1 MFECSRGR
9 RRGCGWLL
17 KVGRAAALIEEE
29 RVEGNEWMV
38 DDKPAP
44 NRRDGRS
51 KRERCTRRVLQQLD
65 RGKKKKSGRG
75 AVVVCGRLLHGRG
88 ACTQVYHARGCS
100 TSAGSQFMIC
110 P

>member
-1 MFECSRGR
+1 MDVEGSGAGRGGWVLN
-9 RRGCGWLL
+9 GC
-17 KVGRAAALIEEE
+17 RAAALIEEE

-51 KRERCTRRVLQQLD
+51 KRERCARRA
-65 RGKKKKSGRG
+65 RSAAGSGRKRWQT
-75 AVVVCGRLLHGRG
+75 CGSSVRTALCVAGG
-88 ACTQVYHARGCS
+88 MYTGISCTSCS
-100 TSAGSQFMIC
+100 TSIRSQFMIC